1 MATGD
6 IGFAFHAK
14 LRSLYFDRD
23 FVKKN
28 VDPVLAKNLSKA
40 GRFIQVDAQRSQ
52 RPAKPERA
60 SSPGSPPFAHAEYAR
75 RRENSAR
82 KKQGLA
88 KIEASSV
95 FKGLR
100 QISFYFDPSRKSVIV
115 GPESRT
121 GGKITRLHEF
131 GGSVVAKTDRQAI
144 SGIQGRDSKGRFG
157 GVKKTYIKRGT
168 VLTYPARPYMRP
180 AFNRTVLKLAT
191 LFKDSIRP
199 GAGGSIASAQAQAG

>member
-1 MATGD
+1 MNGAD
-6 IGFAFHAK
+6 IGFGFHAK

-23 FVKKN
+23 FVKKH
-28 VDPVLAKNLSKA
+28 VDPVVAKKLSMA

-52 RPAKPERA
+52 RPAKPGRA
-60 SSPGSPPFAHAEYAR
+60 SPSGSPPFAHLEHAR
-75 RRENSAR
+75 RAENTKR

-100 QISFYFDPSRKSVIV
+100 QISFYFDPARKSVIV

-131 GGSVVAKTDRQAI
+131 GGSMVAKYGRQVEQ
-144 SGIQGRDSKGRFG
+144 SQRKPNGRFG
-157 GVKKTYIKRGT
+157 LNRIGYIKRGT
-168 VLTYPARPYMRP
+168 VMTYPARPYMRP
-180 AFNRTVLKLAT
+180 AFNRTVLKLST

-199 GAGGSIASAQAQAG
+199 GAGGAIASAQAAAG

>member
-1 MATGD
+1 MAAAD
-6 IGFAFHAK
+6 IGFGFHAK

-23 FVKKN
+23 FIKKN
-28 VDPVLAKNLSKA
+28 VDPAIAKNLSKA

-52 RPAKPERA
+52 RPAKPER
-60 SSPGSPPFAHAEYAR
+60 SSPAGSPPFAHAEYAR
-75 RRENSAR
+75 RRENTQR

-88 KIEASSV
+88 KIESSSV

-131 GGSVVAKTDRQAI
+131 GGSMVAKYGRTVEQAKRKP
-144 SGIQGRDSKGRFG
+144 SGRFG
-157 GVKKTYIKRGT
+157 VARVGYIARGT
-168 VLTYPARPYMRP
+168 VLKYPARPYMRP
-180 AFNRTVLKLAT
+180 AFNRTVLKLSS

-199 GAGGSIASAQAQAG
+199 GAGGAIASASAAAG